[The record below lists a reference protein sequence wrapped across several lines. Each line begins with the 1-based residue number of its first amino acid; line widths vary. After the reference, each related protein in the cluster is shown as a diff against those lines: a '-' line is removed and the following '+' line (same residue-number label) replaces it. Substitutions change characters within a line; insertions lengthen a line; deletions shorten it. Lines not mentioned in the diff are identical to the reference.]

1 VFLNYLIKH
10 LFSTVFVLLGITTL
24 VFLLIHLVSGDPVE
38 VMLGETAR
46 PADREAL
53 RHALGLDL
61 PVLQLCPFLVW
72 ECNRRQHPGGV

>member
-1 VFLNYLIKH
+1 M
-10 LFSTVFVLLGITTL
+10 FVLIGISTL
-24 VFLLIHLVSGDPVE
+24 VFLLIHLVPGDPVE

-61 PVLQLCPFLVW
+61 PVLQQWWQDRKSV
-72 ECNRRQHPGGV
+72 V